1 MVGDLM
7 LNTRIVALL
16 SLATLTACGPR
27 PPLTPAGEEVKVK
40 TVEPEG
46 CEEVGMIYARD
57 GHRIGSLRNAHNDLR
72 NKVAEVGGNVA
83 VIDSTTNDDGDLQ
96 ISGRAF
102 RCSL

>member
-1 MVGDLM
+1 M
-7 LNTRIVALL
+7 LTAKVVALL
-16 SLATLTACGPR
+16 SLASLAACGPR
-27 PPLTPAGEEVKVK
+27 PPLTPAGEGVKIK

-57 GHRIGSLRNAHNDLR
+57 GNMIGSIRNAHNDLR
-72 NKVAEVGGNVA
+72 NTAAEMGGNVA